1 MRAFLAVM
9 ASAVAVG
16 GCMAKNGT
24 ADVVQTS
31 PTTYSVSA
39 EYGSLTGS
47 WDRARNDAAARATQ
61 FCEAKGEQVT
71 LLNEQRS
78 GVLGFTPQQSTIT
91 FACAQN
97 TKEAQQLAS
106 GSNFALNPWIGRS
119 IADYV
124 VQRGPPTT
132 SIDLGGNKR
141 AFQWRMTRQT
151 PGAVIPLGNSSV
163 TVPSGQ
169 ESCMVSLVASSSKAA
184 PTLSDWIIELAL
196 ERKLLIKPASAAD
209 RGRFIFSI

>member
-1 MRAFLAVM
+1 MRPLAITAVLLTLLFVL
-9 ASAVAVG
+9 SACG
-16 GCMAKNGT
+16 S
-24 ADVVQTS
+24 DSSEFIQSS

-124 VQRGPPTT
+124 VQRDRRLQALIWVET
-132 SIDLGGNKR
+132 S
-141 AFQWRMTRQT
+141 
-151 PGAVIPLGNSSV
+151 
-163 TVPSGQ
+163 
-169 ESCMVSLVASSSKAA
+169 
-184 PTLSDWIIELAL
+184 
-196 ERKLLIKPASAAD
+196 ERSN
-209 RGRFIFSI
+209 GE